1 MFTSSM
7 HMRTSSLPPT
17 GLRDG
22 ARVTWRKEQMSG
34 TAKEGKSTRKPEI
47 ATTNSDVCVWAL
59 QLLVLAR
66 CRSIRT
72 RDL

>member
-1 MFTSSM
+1 
-7 HMRTSSLPPT
+7 
-17 GLRDG
+17 
-22 ARVTWRKEQMSG
+22 MSG